1 MDRVGDS
8 SKKDS
13 KTVMVTISLFLSVGK
28 ATQKPAEEKQG
39 NRNSLETQL
48 SAVLEAQAILS
59 HT

>member
-13 KTVMVTISLFLSVGK
+13 NTVMVTISLFLSVGK
-28 ATQKPAEEKQG
+28 AAQKPAEEKQG
-39 NRNSLETQL
+39 TRNSLEAQL
-48 SAVLEAQAILS
+48 SAVLEAQAVLS